1 MAKTYRAE
9 YTLAKNNAFR
19 IVGAGNYLVAR
30 IRAAAPEGKL
40 VRFAVRQSGGTA
52 VPFTV
57 DWLDSLNSP
66 GLVPGEFNPGT
77 NPLPVASYLDL
88 FRIRAQSNGIAGGS
102 AANLNLQAGDS
113 YAMQDGG
120 FSNRPREIYML
131 LVPTG
136 SAANTLWEVTVL
148 TQDTVG

>member
-9 YTLAKNNAFR
+9 YTLAKNNPFR

-40 VRFAVRQSGGTA
+40 VRFTVRQSGGVA

-66 GLVPGEFNPGT
+66 GLVPGEYSPGV
-77 NPLPVASYLDL
+77 NPLPASSYLDL
-88 FRIRAQSNGIAGGS
+88 FRIRPQASGVAGGS
-102 AANLNLQAGDS
+102 AANLDMQAGDS

-120 FSNRPREIYML
+120 FTNRPREIYML

-136 SAANTLWEVTVL
+136 SAANTVWEVTVL